1 MPTPY
6 VDWTEL
12 LESLLAAA
20 EAGEPRDGLSPQ
32 AVARVL
38 VSAFFGA
45 QHISDVLLGRTDV
58 VDRWAESSDL
68 LFHVVRA

>member
-1 MPTPY
+1 MPTLY

-12 LESLLAAA
+12 PAD
-20 EAGEPRDGLSPQ
+20 RRRRGLSPQ
-32 AVARVL
+32 AVARAL

-45 QHISDVLLGRTDV
+45 QHSSDVVHGRTDV

-68 LFHVVRA
+68 LFHAVRAQGELDA